1 MAGTATL
8 VIGRTAMDHTA
19 MIRGAITAARFMGL
33 MAMGVI
39 IPIITVAVF
48 HRRLLHLHR
57 RLLPLHDS
65 EADDDSG

>member
-8 VIGRTAMDHTA
+8 IIGRIATDHTA
-19 MIRGAITAARFMGL
+19 MISGAITAARFMGL
-33 MAMGVI
+33 MAMGVF
-39 IPIITVAVF
+39 IPIIMVAGF

-57 RLLPLHDS
+57 RLLSLRDS